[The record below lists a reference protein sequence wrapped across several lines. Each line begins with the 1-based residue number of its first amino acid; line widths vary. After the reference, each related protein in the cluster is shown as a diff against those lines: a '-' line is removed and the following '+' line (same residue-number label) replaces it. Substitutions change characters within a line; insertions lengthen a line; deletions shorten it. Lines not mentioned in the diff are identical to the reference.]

1 MSYRDRQTSPAPK
14 LPWVSLV
21 LLFLTYT
28 TFGWLLYDWT
38 DDLTV
43 WLAVAF
49 GVVILGG
56 CVTFPSQTIGMG
68 FGRFLKTDIRAFIL
82 IVIASI
88 LSVVL
93 LTWFQYSIDIVVLC
107 TAGLLVSLDLK
118 TSGWSKA
125 FSLILIIGWQLL
137 GVSVGLTLHHFWSHP
152 LANLPTYFYSAYWMK
167 GKW

>member
-1 MSYRDRQTSPAPK
+1 MSYRDRQTSPTPK
-14 LPWVSLV
+14 LPWVSLL

-38 DDLTV
+38 GDRRV

-49 GVVILGG
+49 GIVVLGG
-56 CVTFPSQTIGMG
+56 CVTYPSKSISMG
-68 FGRFLKTDIRAFIL
+68 FGRFVKTDVRAFIL
-82 IVIASI
+82 IIIASI
-88 LSVVL
+88 LSVIL
-93 LTWFQYSIDIVVLC
+93 LTWFQYSIDIVAIS

-137 GVSVGLTLHHFWSHP
+137 GVSAGLTIHHFWSHP
-152 LANLPTYFYSAYWMK
+152 LTNLPAYFYSAYWFK
-167 GKW
+167 G